1 MDSSSEARN
10 QEGDAITVL
19 PWMNVRQLLDLANAL
34 TLTGLAAAVAC
45 ALLAIQG
52 QPAYAVVALMVS
64 GVCDLFDGVVARRLN
79 RSREQQNFG
88 GRLDSLVDVCSFGFA
103 PVVLMYSAGLNGILE
118 VLLLIF
124 FILCV
129 VWRLA
134 YFDMVG
140 LQSVGKQRY
149 FIGLPVTYVSM
160 ILPLAFLAG
169 FWGIPWLRGCV
180 ALAVVGLALAMVST
194 YRIRKPTGVF
204 YLIFPVSGV
213 VLAFVFIAFAER
225 FVPRVQ

>member
-1 MDSSSEARN
+1 MESSSEARN

-88 GRLDSLVDVCSFGFA
+88 GRLDSIVDVCSFGFA
-103 PVVLMYSAGLNGILE
+103 PVVLMYSAGLNGIIE
-118 VLLLIF
+118 VLLLVF

-134 YFDMVG
+134 FFDMVG

-169 FWGIPWLRGCV
+169 FWGMLWLRGCV
-180 ALAVVGLALAMVST
+180 AVAVVGLALAMVST

-204 YLIFPVSGV
+204 YLLFPVSGV
-213 VLAFVFIAFAER
+213 VLAFVFITFAKR
-225 FVPRVQ
+225 FVP